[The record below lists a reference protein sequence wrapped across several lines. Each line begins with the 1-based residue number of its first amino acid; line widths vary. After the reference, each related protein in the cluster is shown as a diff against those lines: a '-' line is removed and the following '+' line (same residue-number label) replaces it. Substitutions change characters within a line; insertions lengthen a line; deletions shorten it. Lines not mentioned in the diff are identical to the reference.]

1 MYFLNLKFF
10 YIIFF
15 SSIKCLIKKL
25 FALPIKKKVS
35 SALKTSYPH
44 LRNMYHQPFL
54 TIFTGKHMQHVREQC
69 TLTKPPSNI
78 HPTKLKTSPMKSTTL
93 FTQSI
98 SCNCFWKSLGTTFLT
113 HSNNDNMKKNIE
125 MSFPRLF
132 CFCNH

>member
-1 MYFLNLKFF
+1 MGFFCYVFIFSYLDDVFFKLEIFLYHFFFF
-10 YIIFF
+10 Y
-15 SSIKCLIKKL
+15 KL
-25 FALPIKKKVS
+25 FDQEIICITNKKKVS

-69 TLTKPPSNI
+69 TLTKLPSYI

-98 SCNCFWKSLGTTFLT
+98 SCNCF
-113 HSNNDNMKKNIE
+113 
-125 MSFPRLF
+125 
-132 CFCNH
+132 